1 MSYAEQPA
9 RTVASKYGERR
20 YHGPK
25 LRVVLVGS
33 DTVTSSCSVEV
44 AAMLVAG
51 CPEEVSRKA
60 ASAASSSC
68 ETSADSTLTRLG
80 EPQIPTRVNW
90 LTRGRGERSPRGQ
103 NVRPP
108 GPRSAGR
115 SRCVNPRRPP
125 T

>member
-25 LRVVLVGS
+25 LSVVLVGS
-33 DTVTSSCSVEV
+33 DTATSSCSVEV

-60 ASAASSSC
+60 ASAASSSRETERQTAGPAISWTVALC
-68 ETSADSTLTRLG
+68 EPEASTHV
-80 EPQIPTRVNW
+80 ICAV
-90 LTRGRGERSPRGQ
+90 SPGTC
-103 NVRPP
+103 
-108 GPRSAGR
+108 S
-115 SRCVNPRRPP
+115 
-125 T
+125 